1 MGGEV
6 IRAALLADVPRIVEM
21 GRQFL
26 AASPYSQW
34 YAEAPEKMRDL
45 AVGLI
50 QQAGS
55 TILVVEDAGL
65 VTGMIG
71 LTVFEH
77 PISGERMAT
86 EHFWWMDDAHRGA
99 GVDLLQQAE
108 AWAKRHGATA
118 LQMMAPNKLVARYY
132 RMAGFEQVETIHQKR
147 IA

>member
-1 MGGEV
+1 MDRQV
-6 IRAALLADVPRIVEM
+6 IRTALLADVPRIVEM

-34 YAEAPEKMRDL
+34 YADAPEKMRDL

-55 TILVVEDAGL
+55 TILVVDDGPQ
-65 VTGMIG
+65 VIGMIG
-71 LTVFEH
+71 LTVFAH

-86 EHFWWMDDAHRGA
+86 EHFWWMDEAHRGA
-99 GVDLLQQAE
+99 GVDLLQAAE
-108 AWAKRHGATA
+108 AWAKRQGATS